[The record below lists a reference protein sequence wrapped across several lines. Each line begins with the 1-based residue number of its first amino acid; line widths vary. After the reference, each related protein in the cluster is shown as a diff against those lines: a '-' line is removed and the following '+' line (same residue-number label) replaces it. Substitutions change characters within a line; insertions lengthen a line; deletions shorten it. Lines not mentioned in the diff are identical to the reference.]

1 VGYVKRLPCKFDRTS
16 EKYNV
21 PFSPTFQLP
30 ARARG
35 QPSLSQRLLSRS
47 MLHYLPFIK
56 VYYPGK
62 NRSGKKRAKRFNP
75 DEINDSK
82 IEDLML

>member
-1 VGYVKRLPCKFDRTS
+1 MGYVKRLPCKFDRTS

-21 PFSPTFQLP
+21 PFSPHVSATRKGKGSTFATTAP
-30 ARARG
+30 FVSKHAT
-35 QPSLSQRLLSRS
+35 
-47 MLHYLPFIK
+47 LPFIK